1 MNLNPCRME
10 CRFKIIIGAE
20 KLQQSWE
27 NHSVAKDRFH
37 FFKWPTRT
45 HIFEVVQIIPDMHY
59 FALMFLQY
67 NFNLISFQWPALV
80 KCQRNSG
87 VLLHFYNN
95 FFLQWR
101 NAFAAVFLSEHADQD
116 FSSSILRINR
126 VPFSIGDW
134 SNNYIAQH
142 RIEIILIVE
151 LFVELCQRYQIL
163 IVDELSFELGWAMP
177 LDQINFANGI
187 LDDASFGTHGSLN
200 KLFIS
205 LGSSFG
211 ENTILASNPFICLLE
226 SLAAFVVVEFDPNML
241 EVRATKRAMN
251 FWWLV
256 STNQIGWFRWRTSLF
271 GFVQSAIT
279 IIVALTCQFLK
290 LCLLYGAYSVVIK
303 LTPLVAAINICFIMS
318 CVSGFAV
325 AMKNE
330 GNKLIITIIDGN
342 L

>member
-1 MNLNPCRME
+1 MKCRLE
-10 CRFKIIIGAE
+10 IIVCFE
-20 KLQQSWE
+20 ELLQPRE
-27 NHSVAKDRFH
+27 NHSVTEG
-37 FFKWPTRT
+37 FFYLLKWFSRT
-45 HIFEVVQIIPDMHY
+45 HILEAIHIISDMHN
-59 FALMFLQY
+59 FTLVFLQY
-67 NFNLISFQWPALV
+67 RFDVISFQRPALI
-80 KCQRNSG
+80 KRQCNSS
-87 VLLHFYNN
+87 VFLHFEDD
-95 FFLQWR
+95 FLLQWR

-142 RIEIILIVE
+142 QIEIILIVE

-187 LDDASFGTHGSLN
+187 LDDASFGTQGSLN

-205 LGSSFG
+205 LRSSFG
-211 ENTILASNPFICLLE
+211 ENTILDSNPFICLLE

-318 CVSGFAV
+318 CVGGFAV